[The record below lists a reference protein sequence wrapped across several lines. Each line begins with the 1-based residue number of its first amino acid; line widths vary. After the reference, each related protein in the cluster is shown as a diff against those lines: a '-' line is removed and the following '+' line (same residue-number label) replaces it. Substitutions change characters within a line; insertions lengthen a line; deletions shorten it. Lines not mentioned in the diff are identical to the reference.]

1 MSLENRQSHTLFG
14 VAALFLSGHLLRVI
28 LNLHELVHGLHSR
41 LTAHDED
48 GCGEMP
54 VNFPPWALVSKFHLK
69 SVIVFLKMVGHD
81 YTKNQFETNVAY
93 AVTHDTII
101 LV

>member
-1 MSLENRQSHTLFG
+1 MHFVFLLTITSSYVFPASSSQYKKQMSLENRQSHTLFG

-54 VNFPPWALVSKFHLK
+54 VNFPPWAL
-69 SVIVFLKMVGHD
+69 
-81 YTKNQFETNVAY
+81 
-93 AVTHDTII
+93 
-101 LV
+101 